1 MGWLRDQFDKLIHG
15 SKNKKYADILNGF
28 TPIYSQFG
36 QNIYASDV
44 VQQAINCIVSEC
56 KKLIPM
62 HVKKDGSDSIPIQS
76 GLQTLLN
83 APNELMTTADFIEKV
98 IWQLYLNY
106 NAFIIPTY
114 YTRQDANG
122 SVAKVYTGLY
132 PIAPQNVVFLQDAAG
147 NLFVKFTFANNY
159 ETTLNY
165 ADIIHIRKN
174 YSVSEYMGGNACG
187 QPDNQALLDT
197 LDLNDKLLHNLSV
210 AMSSS
215 CAVNGVVK
223 YNTIM
228 DDGKTEAAMKE
239 LEEKLAKS
247 QSGFLALDNKSEF
260 VPITRTVKFVDADTL
275 KFIDEKILRYFGVPL
290 CILTGDYTKEQYEA
304 FFQKTIEPIVISLSQ
319 NFTKALLTA
328 REQSFGNKITFYTKN
343 LVFMTT
349 DQTLEMIRLLGDCG
363 SLYENEKRAAFG
375 MRPLK
380 ELSGVRTMSLNYIN
394 VNDAKQYQTQARAI
408 AMKNNG
414 CCVQPTN
421 IQNCKEGGSTDEG
434 T

>member
-1 MGWLRDQFDKLIHG
+1 
-15 SKNKKYADILNGF
+15 
-28 TPIYSQFG
+28 
-36 QNIYASDV
+36 
-44 VQQAINCIVSEC
+44 
-56 KKLIPM
+56 
-62 HVKKDGSDSIPIQS
+62 
-76 GLQTLLN
+76 
-83 APNELMTTADFIEKV
+83 
-98 IWQLYLNY
+98 
-106 NAFIIPTY
+106 
-114 YTRQDANG
+114 
-122 SVAKVYTGLY
+122 
-132 PIAPQNVVFLQDAAG
+132 
-147 NLFVKFTFANNY
+147 
-159 ETTLNY
+159 
-165 ADIIHIRKN
+165 
-174 YSVSEYMGGNACG
+174 MGGNECG

-197 LDLNDKLLHNLSV
+197 LDLNYKLLHNLSV

-247 QSGFLALDNKSEF
+247 QSGFLALDNKAEF
-260 VPITRTVKFVDADTL
+260 IPITRTIKFVDADTL

-328 REQSFGNKITFYTKN
+328 REQSFGNEITFYTKN

-380 ELSGVRTMSLNYIN
+380 ELSGVRMMSLNYIN
-394 VNDAKQYQTQARAI
+394 VNDAKQYQ
-408 AMKNNG
+408 
-414 CCVQPTN
+414 
-421 IQNCKEGGSTDEG
+421 IQEGGSTDEG